1 MPATFTSLLLFIVL
15 LAPGFAYAAVRDRH
29 RPERTSTALRE
40 TSRVV
45 LASVGFGAAAL
56 VLFACVRVSAP
67 GLTPDVGRLVRER
80 GAYVRMHYAETVMW
94 TAAVLLLAVL
104 FAVLAARF
112 LPRRPFAVNP
122 ESSAWWV
129 LFDMNARA
137 NGAQWIQVGCELTD
151 GSYLAGRVHHYSP
164 SPEETGDR
172 ELALGPPF
180 EYRPAP
186 GGEQRDLSNTH
197 RVVVSARQIKFLGVT
212 YFSRSGGTG
221 GSNGVGGTAAGG
233 LGAAPGQRRVGRT
246 P

>member
-15 LAPGFAYAAVRDRH
+15 LAPGFTYAAVRDRH
-29 RPERTSTALRE
+29 RPERTSTAFRE

-45 LASVGFGAAAL
+45 LASVGFNAAAL
-56 VLFACVRVSAP
+56 IFFACVRIGAP
-67 GLTPDVGRLVRER
+67 GQTPDVGRIVRDR
-80 GAYVRMHYAETVMW
+80 DPYVRAHYAETLMW

-104 FAVLAARF
+104 FAVLVARF
-112 LPRRPFAVNP
+112 LPRRTFAVNP

-137 NGAQWIQVGCELTD
+137 NGTEWIRVGCELID

-164 SPEETGDR
+164 NPEETGDR

-186 GGEQRDLSNTH
+186 DGEQRDLTDTH
-197 RVVVSARQIKFLGVT
+197 RVVISARQIKFLGVT
-212 YFSRSGGTG
+212 YFSRSGGSG
-221 GSNGVGGTAAGG
+221 GSNGLGRTAARGTG
-233 LGAAPGQRRVGRT
+233 PAAGQQGAQRT